1 VVIIAN
7 FYLLS
12 IYSAWQCL
20 YLHYKEIRSQTQQK
34 GSNMTEE
41 TNALLKQILEELK
54 AIRKEVAPTR
64 TKKITHTANIS
75 GKTITECVT
84 DGVSSAIQ
92 KSIRDI
98 DEADS

>member
-1 VVIIAN
+1 
-7 FYLLS
+7 
-12 IYSAWQCL
+12 
-20 YLHYKEIRSQTQQK
+20 
-34 GSNMTEE
+34 MEE

-64 TKKITHTANIS
+64 TKKETHTANID

>member
-1 VVIIAN
+1 
-7 FYLLS
+7 
-12 IYSAWQCL
+12 
-20 YLHYKEIRSQTQQK
+20 
-34 GSNMTEE
+34 MTEE

-54 AIRKEVAPTR
+54 AIRKEIVPTR
-64 TKKITHTANIS
+64 KKKVTHTVNID

-92 KSIRDI
+92 KSIRDT

>member
-1 VVIIAN
+1 
-7 FYLLS
+7 
-12 IYSAWQCL
+12 
-20 YLHYKEIRSQTQQK
+20 
-34 GSNMTEE
+34 MTEE

-54 AIRKEVAPTR
+54 AIREEVAPTR
-64 TKKITHTANIS
+64 TKKVTHTANID
-75 GKTITECVT
+75 GKTIVECVT

>member
-1 VVIIAN
+1 M
-7 FYLLS
+7 L
-12 IYSAWQCL
+12 
-20 YLHYKEIRSQTQQK
+20 
-34 GSNMTEE
+34 EE

-64 TKKITHTANIS
+64 TKKVTHTANIDR
-75 GKTITECVT
+75 KTITECVT
-84 DGVSSAIQ
+84 SGVSSAIQ

>member
-1 VVIIAN
+1 
-7 FYLLS
+7 
-12 IYSAWQCL
+12 
-20 YLHYKEIRSQTQQK
+20 
-34 GSNMTEE
+34 MEE

-64 TKKITHTANIS
+64 TKKVTHTANIDR
-75 GKTITECVT
+75 KTITECVT
-84 DGVSSAIQ
+84 SGVSSAIQ